1 MTIAQQQFNPGA
13 YKETTRQQWDSAAGA
28 WDAWGPALEEWLG
41 PATEAMLDLAHVA
54 EGSRVLDVAAGAGG
68 QSVSAARRAGPRGR
82 VLATD
87 ISAGILGYA
96 DRRFAAAG
104 LGHAETRVMDGEEI
118 AVAAGYYD
126 AVISR
131 VGLIYFPDRQRALAG
146 MRRALRPGGRV
157 AAVVYA
163 AADVNGFFSVPV
175 SIIRRA
181 AGLGPPLPGQPGP
194 FSLGAGRRA
203 GQRTRRGGFQRYRG
217 PRGRRPAAAAV
228 GRRLPAVRA
237 RIIRRAAADAVRPVR
252 AGARERLERGRRGA
266 AAVRASGRI
275 HRPVPPAR
283 RRGYPV
289 RPGMAGMG
297 RAIVAAVQ
305 AAPEFL
311 DRDATVEKACA
322 LVAKAAG
329 EGAALVAFPEAF
341 VSGYPDWVWRV
352 PAWHDGEFLRR
363 LAASAVEVPSR
374 PPSGSARRRPNRAA
388 VAIGVNEVD
397 GGTLYN
403 TLLYFAPDGSLAR
416 HRKLMPTGGER
427 AVWGMGDG
435 SMLDVVRT
443 PFGTVGGLIC
453 CGRTT
458 CRWPG
463 RRCTPGE
470 STSTLPRPGTTVKRG
485 WRPCS
490 TSPRRGASTCWALRR

>member
-1 MTIAQQQFNPGA
+1 MTIAQQQFNPGT

-104 LGHAETRVMDGEEI
+104 LGNAETRVMDGEEI

-194 FSLGAGRRA
+194 FGLGAA
-203 GQRTRRGGFQRYRG
+203 GALASELAGAGFSDIKVREVDAPLRLPSAADCLRFERESFGALQQMLSGLSGPERESAWSEVGEALRQFEHPGGFTG
-217 PRGRRPAAAAV
+217 PCRLLV
-228 GRRLPAVRA
+228 G
-237 RIIRRAAADAVRPVR
+237 
-252 AGARERLERGRRGA
+252 AGTR
-266 AAVRASGRI
+266 
-275 HRPVPPAR
+275 
-283 RRGYPV
+283 
-289 RPGMAGMG
+289 
-297 RAIVAAVQ
+297 
-305 AAPEFL
+305 
-311 DRDATVEKACA
+311 
-322 LVAKAAG
+322 
-329 EGAALVAFPEAF
+329 
-341 VSGYPDWVWRV
+341 
-352 PAWHDGEFLRR
+352 
-363 LAASAVEVPSR
+363 
-374 PPSGSARRRPNRAA
+374 
-388 VAIGVNEVD
+388 
-397 GGTLYN
+397 
-403 TLLYFAPDGSLAR
+403 
-416 HRKLMPTGGER
+416 
-427 AVWGMGDG
+427 
-435 SMLDVVRT
+435 
-443 PFGTVGGLIC
+443 
-453 CGRTT
+453 
-458 CRWPG
+458 
-463 RRCTPGE
+463 
-470 STSTLPRPGTTVKRG
+470 
-485 WRPCS
+485 
-490 TSPRRGASTCWALRR
+490 